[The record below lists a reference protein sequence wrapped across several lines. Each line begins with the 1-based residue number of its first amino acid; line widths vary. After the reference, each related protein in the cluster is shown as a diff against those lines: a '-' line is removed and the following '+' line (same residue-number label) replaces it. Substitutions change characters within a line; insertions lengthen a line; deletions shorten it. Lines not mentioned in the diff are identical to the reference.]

1 MTKNRVLFLL
11 KNAEGF
17 LSGEQISTEIG
28 VSRMAVSAAVKALRA
43 DGYQITAITNRGY
56 RLDESPDY
64 LTVGELMP
72 YLGEERMKSVICL
85 DTVGSTNRCLKT
97 LANDGA
103 PSGTVVV
110 ADEQTNGRGRR
121 GRSFVSPKGR
131 GIYLSY
137 LLRIESAPADSTSL
151 TAWAAAAAAS
161 AIETV
166 CGAEPEIKWV
176 NDLLLSGKK
185 LCGIL
190 TELSVESESNLIDYV
205 VVGIGVNVNEEAEDF
220 PPELRDIA
228 ISLRQVLG
236 HEQPRAALCAELIRR
251 FDRLLCDWP
260 QEKER
265 YLQEYRRR
273 EKTAGR
279 AISVISA
286 GAERSAVA
294 LAIEPDFS
302 LRVRFADGTE
312 ESLKSGEISIRKKQ

>member
-1 MTKNRVLFLL
+1 MTKNKVLFLL

-17 LSGEQISTEIG
+17 LSGEQISAEIG

-56 RLDESPDY
+56 RLDESPDC

-72 YLGEERMKSVICL
+72 YLGEERMKSVLCL
-85 DTVGSTNRCLKT
+85 DTVDSTNRCLKT

-121 GRSFVSPKGR
+121 GRSFVSPKGK

-151 TAWAAAAAAS
+151 TAWAAASAAS

-205 VVGIGVNVNEEAEDF
+205 VVGIGVNVNEKAEDF

-236 HEQPRAALCAELIRR
+236 REQPRAALCAELIRR

-286 GAERSAVA
+286 GAERSAAA

-312 ESLKSGEISIRKKQ
+312 ESLKSGEISIRKIQ